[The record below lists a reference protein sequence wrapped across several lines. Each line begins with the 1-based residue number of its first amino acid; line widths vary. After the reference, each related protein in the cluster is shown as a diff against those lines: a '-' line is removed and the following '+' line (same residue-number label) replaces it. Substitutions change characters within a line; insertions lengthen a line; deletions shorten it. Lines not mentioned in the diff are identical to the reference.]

1 MPDKEVQIPDTNT
14 AMPADDKLADL
25 FYKRT
30 NCKCETA
37 FSSFDSS
44 SSSGPF
50 RGFVAFGQDES
61 GSTTIFGAFNRGFNP
76 DCFYEF
82 LIENEHGKVLY
93 NVTRGLNVQVKSDG
107 STEAFTHKFKNIN
120 LDCHS
125 NGILLGGSN
134 MRDSLHFGFGRNCR
148 PERTRERSDGSN
160 EPDFK
165 GVGLNTKP
173 DFKDVGLDTNWTLR
187 TPAWTIRREIRLLF
201 LQLWGLDLVSVL
213 LALRLGYV

>member
-1 MPDKEVQIPDTNT
+1 MNKLILLTLFLTLITVSA
-14 AMPADDKLADL
+14 AMPANDKLADL
-25 FYKRT
+25 FYKRN

-50 RGFVAFGQDES
+50 RGFVSFGQDES

-82 LIENEHGKVLY
+82 LIENENGKVLY
-93 NVTRGLNVQVKSDG
+93 NVTRGLNVQIKSDG

-120 LDCHS
+120 LNCHS

-134 MRDSLHFGFGRNCR
+134 MRDSVSYC
-148 PERTRERSDGSN
+148 SN
-160 EPDFK
+160 KKFVVKTDNQHAAK
-165 GVGLNTKP
+165 KICT
-173 DFKDVGLDTNWTLR
+173 
-187 TPAWTIRREIRLLF
+187 
-201 LQLWGLDLVSVL
+201 
-213 LALRLGYV
+213 

>member
-1 MPDKEVQIPDTNT
+1 
-14 AMPADDKLADL
+14 MPADDKLADL

-37 FSSFDSS
+37 FSNFDSS

-50 RGFVAFGQDES
+50 RGFVGFGQDES
-61 GSTTIFGAFNRGFNP
+61 GSTTIFGAFNRGFDPN
-76 DCFYEF
+76 CFYEF

-93 NVTRGLNVQVKSDG
+93 NVTRGLNVQIKNDG
-107 STEAFTHKFKNIN
+107 GTEAFTHKFKNIN
-120 LDCHS
+120 LNCHN

-134 MRDSLHFGFGRNCR
+134 MRDSKL
-148 PERTRERSDGSN
+148 RTRLKSDGLN

-187 TPAWTIRREIRLLF
+187 TPAWTIRREIRLLVF
-201 LQLWGLDLVSVL
+201 ERMGSMASGSFGDEKLKNLTNNPFVKENLQ
-213 LALRLGYV
+213 R

>member
-1 MPDKEVQIPDTNT
+1 MNKLILLTLFLITVSA

-134 MRDSLHFGFGRNCR
+134 MRDSAAGSSRSSNAWAQWFKIFFKKIFFLIFFFVGVSFFSFG
-148 PERTRERSDGSN
+148 
-160 EPDFK
+160 
-165 GVGLNTKP
+165 
-173 DFKDVGLDTNWTLR
+173 
-187 TPAWTIRREIRLLF
+187 AWI
-201 LQLWGLDLVSVL
+201 
-213 LALRLGYV
+213 